1 MKIGGFIKNSF
12 IDYPGKIS
20 CVIFTS
26 GCNFRC
32 PYCHNFDLISDKK
45 EVIDII
51 SVYEFIESKNGLID
65 GIVVSGGEPVMHH
78 DIEDLLV
85 ILKSTGLPI
94 KLDTNGSFP
103 VELKNILDK
112 KLVDYVAMDIKTS
125 PYRYSSGICNF
136 FVADNIIESIN
147 YIKTSG
153 IDYEFRTT
161 CVKPFIDEISMRDIC
176 HIIKNTKKFVLQK
189 ATTKKCLNKNLFTP
203 STDDE
208 ILKFK
213 AIMDKNV
220 DSCVIR

>member
-85 ILKSTGLPI
+85 ILKSTGLPV

-103 VELKNILDK
+103 VKLKNILDK

-125 PYRYSSGICNF
+125 PYRYFSLL
-136 FVADNIIESIN
+136 SI
-147 YIKTSG
+147 
-153 IDYEFRTT
+153 DF
-161 CVKPFIDEISMRDIC
+161 
-176 HIIKNTKKFVLQK
+176 
-189 ATTKKCLNKNLFTP
+189 
-203 STDDE
+203 
-208 ILKFK
+208 
-213 AIMDKNV
+213 
-220 DSCVIR
+220 

>member
-103 VELKNILDK
+103 VKLKNILDK

-125 PYRYSSGICNF
+125 PYRYYSGICNF

-161 CVKPFIDEISMRDIC
+161 CVKPFIDEISMRDIG
-176 HIIKNTKKFVLQK
+176 HIIKNTKKLVLQK
-189 ATTKKCLNKNLFTP
+189 ATTKKNLNKNLFTP